1 MGVGGELDAARL
13 QLWED
18 RAAETRRQRLNLV
31 AYLGISAALAAGL
44 GFFYL
49 SHPLLPKSL
58 ALVTFALV
66 VADLFALVLAANGR
80 MLAAGVLAQV
90 LPILP
95 VLYVASA
102 FSVEAGFGAY
112 LFIGALGVMVT
123 IPEGHNTARYV
134 CVGLLLASVVI
145 IQVFFSRANA
155 SHPLNYEQTAQLAT
169 FNQSVMTVAL
179 FALALELT
187 RATRASHR
195 LVDQSLRIADLVATT
210 DPLTGIPNRRPV
222 WDRLETAEREG
233 RVVTVGLA
241 DVDYFK
247 TLNDTYGHDC
257 GDDALGHVARVLTE
271 VVRPDDLVA
280 RWGGEEFMIL
290 VELPA
295 DQALPIF

>member
-1 MGVGGELDAARL
+1 
-13 QLWED
+13 
-18 RAAETRRQRLNLV
+18 
-31 AYLGISAALAAGL
+31 
-44 GFFYL
+44 
-49 SHPLLPKSL
+49 
-58 ALVTFALV
+58 
-66 VADLFALVLAANGR
+66 
-80 MLAAGVLAQV
+80 
-90 LPILP
+90 
-95 VLYVASA
+95 
-102 FSVEAGFGAY
+102 
-112 LFIGALGVMVT
+112 
-123 IPEGHNTARYV
+123 
-134 CVGLLLASVVI
+134 
-145 IQVFFSRANA
+145 
-155 SHPLNYEQTAQLAT
+155 
-169 FNQSVMTVAL
+169 MTVAL

-222 WDRLETAEREG
+222 WERLETARRDG

-257 GDDALGHVARVLTE
+257 GDDALRHVARVLTE

-295 DQALPIF
+295 EQALPIFERARRRWPDPGACDTG